1 MNKANIKEKWGHYCD
16 TNKLVDS
23 MMDLLKTCNI
33 ENSEHGVCKVL
44 DAYFTNKQD
53 LIKMF
58 AQSPNYC
65 GDMRIVMDIEME
77 RQNNAEEVDAFCKTF
92 MATMHADKLL
102 LKTTDANGKSRN
114 DYINDFAGKL
124 SPNDFLNEVTKTE
137 ITKKIE
143 NLQNFDVQGYS
154 VKSQEDNQK
163 LQSIFGVD
171 FARHPS
177 AALQQCIV
185 DEAAKLPTP
194 VTLAKDMKT
203 SRAFNRICNTYGID
217 VLPNYN
223 KVFAK
228 YADMVSGLKRK
239 LKFFISVNPLDY
251 LTMSYGVNWTSCH
264 SLKSGG
270 YRGGTM
276 SYMLDSTSFI
286 TYVHSE
292 IPTDIEEGKIYR
304 EMFHYHK
311 GNLIQGRIYP
321 QENDGATDLYTFF
334 GNIVCAELARLE
346 NKTNCWHRDTTI
358 SRDYLSNG
366 AHYPDYAY
374 HTFDHHY
381 CLTGMRRCQIIIGNQ
396 RICTRCGKPIATS
409 YRNALCHLSN
419 ETCELA

>member
-1 MNKANIKEKWGHYCD
+1 
-16 TNKLVDS
+16 
-23 MMDLLKTCNI
+23 
-33 ENSEHGVCKVL
+33 
-44 DAYFTNKQD
+44 
-53 LIKMF
+53 MF

-77 RQNNAEEVDAFCKTF
+77 RQNNAKEVDAFCKTF
-92 MATMHADKLL
+92 IETMHADKLL

-124 SPNDFLNEVTKTE
+124 SPNDFLNEATKTE

-154 VKSQEDNQK
+154 VKSYEDNQK
-163 LQSIFGVD
+163 LQSIFSVD
-171 FARHPS
+171 FACHPS

-251 LTMSYGVNWTSCH
+251 L
-264 SLKSGG
+264 
-270 YRGGTM
+270 
-276 SYMLDSTSFI
+276 
-286 TYVHSE
+286 E
-292 IPTDIEEGKIYR
+292 
-304 EMFHYHK
+304 
-311 GNLIQGRIYP
+311 
-321 QENDGATDLYTFF
+321 
-334 GNIVCAELARLE
+334 
-346 NKTNCWHRDTTI
+346 
-358 SRDYLSNG
+358 
-366 AHYPDYAY
+366 
-374 HTFDHHY
+374 
-381 CLTGMRRCQIIIGNQ
+381 
-396 RICTRCGKPIATS
+396 
-409 YRNALCHLSN
+409 
-419 ETCELA
+419 